1 MHCALCIRGKTIYS
15 CSVCKVAL
23 CKTAKDK
30 SHRHENCFTIWHKH
44 ADLIVEHHKIR
55 AAYRQLKVNAGQN
68 PKSDESS
75 SDEHSEIPED
85 DDEEKEVIDGDTQSE
100 EEERTPRRKL
110 RSSAQQSN
118 NGKKVRASAKKPK
131 RKFLPK
137 RQVTFPALSKN
148 VKPAPKR
155 ELRARGRKKNIEEQI
170 DKNRNKGVKAKTFDK
185 KKPSPKRHL
194 KATATTDTPEEEY
207 RKSVLSRIKKGS
219 SEPVDISAMANLSY
233 IRKGNHQKGK
243 GKIDAEDSNIDGLPE
258 TSL

>member
-1 MHCALCIRGKTIYS
+1 MCS

-30 SHRHENCFTIWHKH
+30 SHWHENCFTIWHKH
-44 ADLIVEHHKIR
+44 ANLIIEHHKIR

-75 SDEHSEIPED
+75 DEHSEIPED
-85 DDEEKEVIDGDTQSE
+85 DNDEEEVIDGDTQSE

-118 NGKKVRASAKKPK
+118 KDKKVRASAKKPK
-131 RKFLPK
+131 QKFLPK
-137 RQVTFPALSKN
+137 RQLTFPALSKN
-148 VKPAPKR
+148 AKPSPKR
-155 ELRARGRKKNIEEQI
+155 ELRARGRKKYIEEQI
-170 DKNRNKGVKAKTFDK
+170 DENRNKRVKAKMFDK
-185 KKPSPKRHL
+185 KKVSPKRHL

-219 SEPVDISAMANLSY
+219 TEPFDISAMAYLRET
-233 IRKGNHQKGK
+233 IEKGK
-243 GKIDAEDSNIDGLPE
+243 EK
-258 TSL
+258 